1 MISPNSNISETGA
14 YYWALSG
21 DSTLSVRL
29 EFATLSG
36 MNVITELG
44 KIYNI
49 TDPNSLGFTIAEVN
63 KIVSQNYNCAA
74 IQCTA

>member
-44 KIYNI
+44 KIYNKPHI
-49 TDPNSLGFTIAEVN
+49 LKTR
-63 KIVSQNYNCAA
+63 
-74 IQCTA
+74 